1 MTEKSIPIKS
11 EDSLQN
17 LMAATAYLVWFLS
30 GIMIYLLERKDPF
43 VRFHALQSIVTFFIL
58 FTLLGIFRAIF
69 GFNSWW
75 VAGVVIVIAV
85 MQLFLITKALGG
97 TPISVPW
104 IGKWV
109 AQHLP
114 D

>member
-1 MTEKSIPIKS
+1 MKK
-11 EDSLQN
+11 
-17 LMAATAYLVWFLS
+17 
-30 GIMIYLLERKDPF
+30 IYFAKCSNTPSVTNAPKMFWGRKDLDPGSKTF
-43 VRFHALQSIVTFFIL
+43 SGALAIFFIL